1 MFGEVGMVKVLAIGA
16 HPDDIE
22 LGCFG
27 SLALFKLNGNQVY
40 LLVLTQGDA
49 AGDPEK
55 RLWEC
60 REAAEVIDADGLYF
74 GELRDTMI
82 TDGVKTVEAIERVL
96 DEVRPDIVFTHTYKD
111 RHQDHRNTGY
121 ASLSACRRVK
131 NILLYEGPAT
141 ALDFTP
147 QLFIDI
153 EKTIRIKEK
162 LPTLFNSQASK
173 HYFSDDVIVGLAK
186 HRGYQCGL
194 RYAESFEVRQF
205 ILDLNQFLITSPLA
219 VT

>member
-1 MFGEVGMVKVLAIGA
+1 MKAEKMFGEDGTLKVLAIGA

-40 LLVLTQGDA
+40 FLVLTHGDA
-49 AGDPEK
+49 VGDPKK

-60 REAAEVIDADGLYF
+60 REAAKAIEADGLFF

-82 TDGVKTVEAIERVL
+82 TDGFETVQVIERVL
-96 DEVRPDIVFTHTYKD
+96 EKVRPDIVFTHTYND

-153 EKTIRIKEK
+153 EKTVEIKEK
-162 LPTLFNSQASK
+162 LPSLFTSQASK
-173 HYFSDDVIVGLAK
+173 HYFSDDVILGLAK

-194 RYAESFEVRQF
+194 RFAEAFEVRRF
-205 ILDLNQFLITSPLA
+205 MLDLTRI
-219 VT
+219 